1 MIHLHILWLGVLRFI
16 NLILRPFLKSTRLDN
31 AFIEK
36 IVNKS
41 RVKLKATFS
50 DAEMKIMQWL
60 VDMINK
66 YKKVSPIQKTL
77 LNKKYNE
84 VIKKNT
90 NEKIDDLCDY
100 IITVYN
106 KNF

>member
-1 MIHLHILWLGVLRFI
+1 MIHITVGFWFI
-16 NLILRPFLKSTRLDN
+16 RLFKFLKFVSKKFKADN
-31 AFIEK
+31 IFVEK
-36 IVNKS
+36 LVNKC

-50 DAEMKIMQWL
+50 DAEMNIMKWL
-60 VDMINK
+60 VGMINK

-84 VIKKNT
+84 VFKKNT

>member
-1 MIHLHILWLGVLRFI
+1 MIHIKVGFWFI
-16 NLILRPFLKSTRLDN
+16 RLFKFLKFILGKFDGDN
-31 AFIEK
+31 KFIEWL
-36 IVNKS
+36 VNKS

-50 DAEMKIMQWL
+50 DAEMNIMKWL
-60 VDMINK
+60 VGMINK

-100 IITVYN
+100 IIAVYN